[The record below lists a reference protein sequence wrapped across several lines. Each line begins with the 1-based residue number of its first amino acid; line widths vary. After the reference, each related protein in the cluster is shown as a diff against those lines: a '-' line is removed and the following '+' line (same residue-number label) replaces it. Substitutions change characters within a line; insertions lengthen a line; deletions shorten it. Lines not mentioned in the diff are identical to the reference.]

1 MNELEQA
8 LSDAL
13 LSEGSQKEANKA
25 YLEFIK
31 ANFII
36 PIQKSENQNNPEV
49 LFLIEGQQQFLPV
62 FTTRKY
68 LDTWAIDI
76 RNNID
81 LLELSGVNL
90 LKGVG
95 EGVFISL
102 NIGTPLYKEF
112 NPSEIARM
120 KSLIIKFF
128 PN

>member
-62 FTTRKY
+62 FTTRKH

-76 RNNID
+76 KNNID